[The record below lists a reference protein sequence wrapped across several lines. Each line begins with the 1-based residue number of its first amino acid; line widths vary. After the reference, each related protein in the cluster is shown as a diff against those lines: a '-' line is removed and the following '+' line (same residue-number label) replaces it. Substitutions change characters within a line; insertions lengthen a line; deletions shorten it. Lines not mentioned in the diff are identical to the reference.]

1 MLGKVIL
8 VTGATSG
15 IGRATALHCAGLGA
29 KVVSLGRRTELG
41 QSLVAEIERAGGEAL
56 YRSCDVTKEHE
67 VDAAVEEI
75 LESMGRLDYAFNNA
89 GIFLRE
95 PALDSHDSSIWE
107 EVLKTNL
114 TSVYYCMRAE
124 VRAMRHTKSEK
135 GEACVIVNNASV
147 VAHRGAS
154 ASGLAYTVA
163 KHGVL
168 GLTRQ
173 AAVEYAREGIRVNA
187 VSPGPTLTE
196 ATAKGLDLPE
206 SAKQARLDALN
217 PTGRLVAVEHIA
229 QAVAYLCSEAASMI
243 NGQDIPLDGGQ
254 LAQL

>member
-1 MLGKVIL
+1 MQGKVMW

-15 IGRATALHCAGLGA
+15 IGRATAIYCAGQGA
-29 KVVSLGRRTELG
+29 KVVALGRRAELG
-41 QSLVAEIERAGGEAL
+41 QSLVAEIEQSGGEAL
-56 YRSCDVTKEHE
+56 YLPCDVTQEHE
-67 VDAAVEEI
+67 VDAAVEKT
-75 LESMGRLDYAFNNA
+75 LESLGRLDYAFNNA

-95 PALDSHDSSIWE
+95 PGLEAHDSATWDAVIKS
-107 EVLKTNL
+107 NL
-114 TSVYYCMRAE
+114 TSYYYCMRAE
-124 VRAMRHTKSEK
+124 ARAMRRTRNAHHVDC
-135 GEACVIVNNASV
+135 AIVNNASV

-229 QAVAYLCSEAASMI
+229 QAVAFLCSEAASMI